1 METKVEVVTNGTLK
15 AVEIRAQVNLIHE
28 VMDSVMK
35 KDVHYGIIPGCK
47 KPSLYKPGAEKILM
61 TFRLVADNPII
72 EDLSTA
78 DSIRYRV
85 TQRILT
91 ASGNL
96 VGAASGE
103 CSSDEDKY
111 KWRRPVCNEEF
122 DETPVDRRGEK
133 WVKDHLGKASKI
145 KRIRTN
151 PADVGNTI
159 LKMAVKRA
167 VIGATLIT
175 TAASDVFDQDIED
188 IPAEML
194 DTVTN
199 GDPKP
204 PIKQPEKK
212 TADKPAAPAEEKKEA
227 PKKKANNPIS
237 EPQSKRLF
245 AIAMGNGYTGE
256 DINVYLQENY
266 GIESSR
272 DIERESYEAIVEHF
286 QVKKDVE

>member
-1 METKVEVVTNGTLK
+1 MENKVAEVKKETLK
-15 AVEIRAQVNLIHE
+15 ARDIQAHVNLIKE
-28 VMDSVMK
+28 VMDAVMK

-61 TFRLVADNPII
+61 TFRLVADNPMI
-72 EDLSTA
+72 EDLSTE

-85 TQRILT
+85 TQRILNP
-91 ASGNL
+91 AGQL

-133 WVKDHLGKASKI
+133 WVKGMNGNSKI

-167 VIGATLIT
+167 VVAATLIT

-188 IPAEML
+188 LPPEILDAEAQEVKL
-194 DTVTN
+194 EV
-199 GDPKP
+199 
-204 PIKQPEKK
+204 KQPEKITK
-212 TADKPAAPAEEKKEA
+212 PAVDKPKETDPA
-227 PKKKANNPIS
+227 PKHKAQNPIS
-237 EPQSKRLF
+237 NPQSKRLF
-245 AIAMGNGYTGE
+245 AIALGNGYTA
-256 DINVYLQENY
+256 DDLKVYLQENY
-266 GIESSR
+266 GIESTN
-272 DIERESYEAIVEHF
+272 DIEREHYEAIVEKF
-286 QVKKDVE
+286 QTKRD

>member
-1 METKVEVVTNGTLK
+1 MDNEVIVQSKSLTAND
-15 AVEIRAQVNLIHE
+15 IRAQVNLIQE
-28 VMDSVMK
+28 VINSVMK
-35 KDVHYGIIPGCK
+35 KDTHYGIIPGCK

-85 TQRILT
+85 TQRILDRH
-91 ASGNL
+91 GNL

-111 KWRRPVCNEEF
+111 KWRRPVCDEEF
-122 DETPVDRRGEK
+122 EETPEDRRMEK
-133 WVKDHLGKASKI
+133 WAKGQNGNYKM

-167 VIGATLIT
+167 VVGATLIT

-188 IPAEML
+188 LPAELIGDESQPTANGKPHVEMPKEKVAP
-194 DTVTN
+194 VT
-199 GDPKP
+199 P
-204 PIKQPEKK
+204 
-212 TADKPAAPAEEKKEA
+212 PAEHPA
-227 PKKKANNPIS
+227 TARKANNPIT
-237 EPQSKRLF
+237 EPQAKRLY
-245 AIAMGNGYTGE
+245 AIAKGQGYADQ
-256 DINVYLQENY
+256 DIKDYLHENY

-272 DIERESYEAIVEHF
+272 DIEREHYEDIVAHF
-286 QVKKDVE
+286 QTPKVKDE

>member
-1 METKVEVVTNGTLK
+1 MEKQEIVEVKSNSLK

-35 KDVHYGIIPGCK
+35 KDVHYGVIPGCK

-91 ASGNL
+91 ASGSL

-111 KWRRPVCNEEF
+111 KWRRPVCDEEF
-122 DETPVDRRGEK
+122 NETPEDRRMEK
-133 WVKDHLGKASKI
+133 WVKDHTGKASKI

-199 GDPKP
+199 GEPKP
-204 PIKQPEKK
+204 IIKEPQK
-212 TADKPAAPAEEKKEA
+212 KPAAPVEEKKET

-237 EPQSKRLF
+237 EAQGKRLY
-245 AIAMGNGYTGE
+245 AIAIGNGYTGE
-256 DINVYLQENY
+256 DINAYLIENY

-272 DIERESYEAIVEHF
+272 DIEKEHYEAIVEHF
-286 QVKKDVE
+286 QEKKDVE

>member
-1 METKVEVVTNGTLK
+1 MESKQELVTTNGSLK
-15 AVEIRAQVNLIHE
+15 AVDIRAQVNLIHE

-91 ASGNL
+91 REGGL

-111 KWRRPVCNEEF
+111 KWRRPVCDEEF
-122 DETPVDRRGEK
+122 EETPIDRRGEK
-133 WVKDHLGKASKI
+133 WVKDHTGKASKI

-167 VIGATLIT
+167 AIGATLIT

-194 DTVTN
+194 DTVVN
-199 GDPKP
+199 GEPKP
-204 PIKQPEKK
+204 VINQPVKK
-212 TADKPAAPAEEKKEA
+212 DKPAEVKTE
-227 PKKKANNPIS
+227 PKKKAQNPIS
-237 EPQSKRLF
+237 EAQGKRLY
-245 AIAMGNGYTGE
+245 AIAVGNGYTGE
-256 DINVYLQENY
+256 DINAYLLKDY
-266 GIESSR
+266 GIESTR
-272 DIERESYEAIVEHF
+272 DIERETYEAVVEHF
-286 QVKKDVE
+286 QEKKDVE

>member
-1 METKVEVVTNGTLK
+1 MEKQVAEVKKELK
-15 AVEIRAQVNLIHE
+15 ARDIQAQVNLIHE
-28 VMDSVMK
+28 VMDAVMK

-72 EDLSTA
+72 EDLSTE
-78 DSIRYRV
+78 DSIRYRI
-85 TQRILT
+85 TQRILNPD
-91 ASGNL
+91 GHL

-133 WVKDHLGKASKI
+133 WTRGLNGNSKI

-167 VIGATLIT
+167 VVAATLIT

-188 IPAEML
+188 LPPEILDAEAQEVKA
-194 DTVTN
+194 DV
-199 GDPKP
+199 
-204 PIKQPEKK
+204 KQPEKK
-212 TADKPAAPAEEKKEA
+212 TGPVADKPKETKPA
-227 PKKKANNPIS
+227 PKHKAQNPIS
-237 EPQSKRLF
+237 NPQSKRLF
-245 AIAMGNGYTGE
+245 AIALGNGYTA
-256 DINVYLQENY
+256 DDLKVFLQENY
-266 GIESSR
+266 GIDSSN
-272 DIERESYEAIVEHF
+272 DIEREHYEAIVEKF
-286 QVKKDVE
+286 QTKRD